1 MVRTRLSDPCEPAQC
16 CDGSDEV
23 AEYLEAI
30 ALLEGEVA
38 RLEQELRLN
47 ASWPSETASHTVAE
61 AGLGTEPAAAQRE
74 AAEALAEA
82 EKLRAELARRDET
95 IGLLMDH
102 FHVVEET
109 QAASRAEWEQLAGWV
124 VELEQRVEGQDGAA
138 AERLQEENHRLR
150 AAWQELQE
158 RSDAGGAADRSSAR
172 LAEIMNERDALRGQI
187 GRISDEMRRERLEH
201 EAALAELQARLAHAS
216 LARSEEA
223 KPATRSPADA
233 PSPERDAELRVR
245 ALRQHLL
252 EIHHRE
258 EEERSQKRLVARLS
272 RLWSRTSPR

>member
-1 MVRTRLSDPCEPAQC
+1 MVKTRLSDPCERAEC
-16 CDGSDEV
+16 SGGGDE
-23 AEYLEAI
+23 AAGYLETI

-38 RLEQELRLN
+38 RLEQELRLH
-47 ASWPSETASHTVAE
+47 ASWQSETTSLTVVE
-61 AGLGTEPAAAQRE
+61 AGDGTEPSATQGDAAW
-74 AAEALAEA
+74 ALAEA
-82 EKLRAELARRDET
+82 EQLRAELARREET
-95 IGLLMDH
+95 IGLLLDQLH
-102 FHVVEET
+102 LVEET

-124 VELEQRVEGQDGAA
+124 VELEQRVEGQDGGAA
-138 AERLQEENHRLR
+138 QRLQEENLRLR
-150 AAWQELQE
+150 AAWKELQE
-158 RSDAGGAADRSSAR
+158 RSDVGNAADCSSAR
-172 LAEIMNERDALRGQI
+172 LAEVMNERDALRGQI

-216 LARSEEA
+216 LARSEETQ
-223 KPATRSPADA
+223 PVTRPQPDA
-233 PSPERDAELRVR
+233 CSPERDAELRVR